1 MQLLK
6 DVNVD
11 WIGRKRL
18 WLSLSLLLIAASLI
32 TLYVKGGPRYG
43 IDFRGGTLVY
53 VKFKD
58 SPDLGR
64 IRSAL
69 SEQGLSGSTIQ
80 RYDVPERNEVIIGLG
95 QREGEVGTDTDAGR
109 VLILEG
115 LQSTFGSSPGQE
127 GKIDL
132 NNAAPDELEG
142 RLSGVAGLA
151 SLLESDDSPAFK
163 TPGELA
169 RAVTDYRDR
178 NGGII
183 GAFQDLE
190 SVEGMSP
197 PVLAAVREQA
207 YLGDFAVF
215 QTEFVGPK
223 VGRRLQRQ
231 AINATL
237 YALLGML
244 VYIAFRF
251 KGTVY
256 GAAAVVAVF
265 HDVVITLGFFSA
277 ADREL
282 SIPVVAALLTLVGY
296 SMNDTIVVFDR
307 IRENLRLRRR
317 ESISSIV
324 NRSINQTLSRTLLTS
339 GSTFL
344 TVLSLYYFGG
354 QVINGFAFCLVVGVA
369 VGTYSSIGVASQ
381 LLVIWYDFQARRKA
395 VARPARA

>member
-18 WLSLSLLLIAASLI
+18 WLSISLLLVAASL
-32 TLYVKGGPRYG
+32 TSLYLKGGPRYG

-64 IRSAL
+64 IRAAI
-69 SEQGLSGSTIQ
+69 SEKGLSGSTIQ
-80 RYDVPERNEVIIGLG
+80 RYDVPEKNEVIIGLG
-95 QREGEVGTDTDAGR
+95 QREGEVGPDTDAGR

-115 LQSTFGSSPGQE
+115 LQSAFGSSQGRE

-132 NNAAPDELEG
+132 NNVTAAELG
-142 RLSGVAGLA
+142 DRLDGVTGLA
-151 SLLESDDSPAFK
+151 SLFESNESAGFK
-163 TPGELA
+163 TAGELA
-169 RAVTDYRDR
+169 RAVTDFRDR
-178 NGGII
+178 NGGIV

-190 SVEGMSP
+190 SVEGISP
-197 PVLAAVREQA
+197 PLLAVLREQA
-207 YLGDFAVF
+207 FLGDFAVF

-223 VGRRLQRQ
+223 VGRNLQRQ
-231 AINATL
+231 AISATF

-265 HDVVITLGFFSA
+265 HDVIITLGFFSVA
-277 ADREL
+277 GREL

-317 ESISSIV
+317 ESISGII

-369 VGTYSSIGVASQ
+369 VGTYSSIGVASP
-381 LLVIWYDFQARRKA
+381 LLVIWYDFQTRRKA
-395 VARPARA
+395 VARAAKA

>member
-6 DVNVD
+6 DVNID

-18 WLSLSLLLIAASLI
+18 WLGLSLLLIAASLT
-32 TLYVKGGPRYG
+32 TLYLKGGPRYG

-95 QREGEVGTDTDAGR
+95 QREGEVGPDTDAGR
-109 VLILEG
+109 VRILEG
-115 LQSTFGSSPGQE
+115 LQSAFGSSPGE

-132 NNAAPDELEG
+132 NNAAPDELED
-142 RLSGVAGLA
+142 RLSGVAGLT
-151 SLLESDDSPAFK
+151 SLLESDQSPTFK

-169 RAVTDYRDR
+169 LAVTDYRDR
-178 NGGII
+178 HGGII
-183 GAFQDLE
+183 GAFQELD

-197 PVLAAVREQA
+197 RLLAAVQEQA

-215 QTEFVGPK
+215 QTEFVGPR
-223 VGRRLQRQ
+223 VGRNLQRQ

-265 HDVVITLGFFSA
+265 HDVIITMGFFSA

-344 TVLSLYYFGG
+344 TVLSLFYFGG
-354 QVINGFAFCLVVGVA
+354 QVINGFAFCLVIGVA

-381 LLVIWYDFQARRKA
+381 LLVIWYDFRTRRKA
-395 VARPARA
+395 VTRPARA

>member
-6 DVNVD
+6 NVNVD
-11 WIGRKRL
+11 WIGRKRQ
-18 WLSLSLLLIAASLI
+18 WLSLSLLLIAASLA

-64 IRSAL
+64 IRAAL

-80 RYDVPERNEVIIGLG
+80 RYDVPEKNEVIIGLG

-109 VLILEG
+109 VRILEG
-115 LQSTFGSSPGQE
+115 LQSAFGSSSGQE

-132 NNAAPDELEG
+132 NNAAPDELED
-142 RLSGVAGLA
+142 RLSGVAGFT
-151 SLLESDDSPAFK
+151 SLLESDESPAFK

-183 GAFQDLE
+183 GAFQELE
-190 SVEGMSP
+190 SMQGMSP
-197 PVLAAVREQA
+197 RLLAAVQEQA

-223 VGRRLQRQ
+223 VGRNLQRQ

-265 HDVVITLGFFSA
+265 HDVLITLGFFSL

-317 ESISSIV
+317 ESISSII

-344 TVLSLYYFGG
+344 TALSLYYFGG
-354 QVINGFAFCLVVGVA
+354 QVINGFAFCLVIGVA

-381 LLVIWYDFQARRKA
+381 LLVIWYDFQTRRRT
-395 VARPARA
+395 VARAARA

>member
-18 WLSLSLLLIAASLI
+18 WLSLSLLLIAASLA
-32 TLYVKGGPRYG
+32 TLYLKGGPRYG

-58 SPDLGR
+58 APDLGR

-95 QREGEVGTDTDAGR
+95 QQEGEVGTDTDAGR
-109 VLILEG
+109 VRILEG
-115 LQSTFGSSPGQE
+115 LQSAFGSSAGQD

-142 RLSGVAGLA
+142 RLSGVAGIA
-151 SLLESDDSPAFK
+151 SLLESDESPAFK

-178 NGGII
+178 HGGII
-183 GAFQDLE
+183 GAFQELG

-197 PVLAAVREQA
+197 PLLAAVQEQG

-223 VGRRLQRQ
+223 VGRNLQRQ

-265 HDVVITLGFFSA
+265 HDVVITMGFFSF

-354 QVINGFAFCLVVGVA
+354 QVINGFAFCLVIGVA

-381 LLVIWYDFQARRKA
+381 LLVIWYDFQTRRKA
-395 VARPARA
+395 VARPAKA